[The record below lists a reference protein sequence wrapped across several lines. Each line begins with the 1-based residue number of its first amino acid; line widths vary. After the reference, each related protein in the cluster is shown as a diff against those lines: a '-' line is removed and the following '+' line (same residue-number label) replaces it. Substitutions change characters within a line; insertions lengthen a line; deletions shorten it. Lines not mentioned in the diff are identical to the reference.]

1 VADIYPPTRASALDL
16 AESSPIQDRQP
27 QPGQPGHEH
36 AGHRNRILRL
46 LPEVEYAWARPH
58 LSRVQVRTG
67 AVLAA
72 PGEVL
77 PDVYFP
83 ETCVASLVSRTAD
96 GAVEVGAVGNE
107 GLVGVNVFLDADAVP
122 TEIRWQI
129 GGEASRIPGAV
140 FAEGA
145 RSHPVLHQVLC
156 RYTHALLAQVAQ
168 TAACNAVHTVEQRC
182 ARWLLMMH
190 DRVDGA
196 GSFELTHEFIASLLC
211 VRRAS
216 VTVAATALQ
225 RRGLIRCTRGRIAVL
240 DRAGLERA
248 ACECPGVMR
257 AHLERALAGIQ
268 A

>member
-1 VADIYPPTRASALDL
+1 VADIYPPMRGNSLDL
-16 AESSPIQDRQP
+16 VESPTVHGRQP
-27 QPGQPGHEH
+27 LPSQLGHGH

-46 LPEVEYAWARPH
+46 LPDVEYAWARAH
-58 LSRVQVRTG
+58 LTRVQVCTG
-67 AVLAA
+67 VVLAA
-72 PGEVL
+72 PGEAL

-83 ETCVASLVSRTAD
+83 ETCVASLVSRTAN
-96 GAVEVGAVGNE
+96 GSVEVGAVGNE
-107 GLVGVNVFLDADAVP
+107 GVVGVNVFLDADALP

-129 GGEASRIPGAV
+129 GGEAWRIPGAV

-168 TAACNAVHTVEQRC
+168 TAACNAVHSVEQRC

-196 GSFELTHEFIASLLC
+196 DSFVLTHEFIASLLC

-216 VTVAATALQ
+216 VTVAAAALQ

-257 AHLERALAGIQ
+257 AHLERALGAVH